1 MSFRD
6 PCNTCELN
14 HFIFPGTFS
23 PPTLGHLHVVKK
35 IAEVVP
41 QLTIVCSI
49 NPDKEAW
56 FTPEECKTLWSSY
69 AIPNNVGVTTIEA
82 FKRAKQQLKQQLWQP
97 ERIVI
102 VRGIRDPSD
111 LTHEAGVMQLNK
123 EQFKID
129 TYLYVLCDDAFK
141 GISSSQAR
149 QLAEAGDVEKLKK
162 CVSGIIATALIDRA
176 TIRKLRRQGH
186 E

>member
-14 HFIFPGTFS
+14 HFIFPGTLS

-41 QLTIVCSI
+41 QLTIVCSK

-82 FKRAKQQLKQQLWQP
+82 FTRAKQQLKQQLWQP

-102 VRGIRDPSD
+102 VRGIRDASD
-111 LTHEAGVMQLNK
+111 FVHEAEVIRLNS
-123 EQFKID
+123 ELFKID
-129 TYLYVLCDDAFK
+129 TYLYVLCDDEFK
-141 GISSSQAR
+141 YISSSQAR
-149 QLAEAGDVEKLKK
+149 KFAEAGDVEKLKK
-162 CVSGIIATALIDRA
+162 CVSDIIANALIDRA
-176 TIRKLRRQGH
+176 EIQKLRRQDH

>member
-41 QLTIVCSI
+41 QLTIVCSK

-69 AIPNNVGVTTIEA
+69 VIPKNVGVTTIEA
-82 FKRAKQQLKQQLWQP
+82 FTRAKQQLKQQLWQP

-102 VRGIRDPSD
+102 VRGIRDASD
-111 LTHEAGVMQLNK
+111 FVHEAAVIRLNN
-123 EQFKID
+123 ELFKID
-129 TYLYVLCDDAFK
+129 TYLYVLCDGTFK
-141 GISSSQAR
+141 HISSSQAR
-149 QLAEAGDVEKLKK
+149 KLAAVGDVAKLKEY
-162 CVSGIIATALIDRA
+162 VSEIIATTLIDRA
-176 TIRKLRRQGH
+176 EIRKLRRQDH